1 MSDLNNHDLEKNAAQ
16 MQPEARDEHP
26 AQEPD
31 DNREDETQVE
41 NGIKDNAVRK
51 RKIVTLSIA
60 AALVCGLGIAAVSG
74 ILSPA
79 ENAPRTSKIE
89 QTTNDSNELAAVTF
103 TISAEGWTEGSSP
116 FVAYV
121 AGTTDEGEKVAF
133 HHAFLPDGSTDAIE
147 LAEGSYEFTWI
158 AAVNTDGSSYK
169 VDSVKTK
176 LETKAGKK
184 QEVQVIFELIPA
196 DSVTQDD
203 FDKTMSALESA
214 LRSGDETL
222 VGEQGKQIVQIVV
235 ANSAASPALDP
246 EKIEHA
252 KQQADNAADETAQ
265 NGTQAA
271 TGKPAGGN
279 ASASKPA
286 GGSSSE
292 NTSGGNAGA
301 SKPDG
306 GNSGSAEP
314 PAQSHKHT
322 WVDVTEERWV
332 SNSVWVVDQAAW
344 DEPVWTSVWICKCG
358 ATFNSGADV
367 DRHLKEAALSG
378 DFNHSYTVSESITDY
393 IHHDEV
399 GHWEDQGHYE
409 TVVVGRKCSGCGASA

>member
-1 MSDLNNHDLEKNAAQ
+1 MRTRHRGCEWDSL
-16 MQPEARDEHP
+16 PR
-26 AQEPD
+26 
-31 DNREDETQVE
+31 RE
-41 NGIKDNAVRK
+41 
-51 RKIVTLSIA
+51 
-60 AALVCGLGIAAVSG
+60 
-74 ILSPA
+74 
-79 ENAPRTSKIE
+79 RTSNIEIE

-344 DEPVWTSVWICKCG
+344 DEQVATGSVWHCNCG
-358 ATFNSGADV
+358 ATFNSASAI
-367 DRHLKEAALSG
+367 AAHAEEMALQGS
-378 DFNHSYTVSESITDY
+378 FNHGSWVETIYGTV
-393 IHHDEV
+393 HHDEV